1 MTTTVW
7 TRDDLRLE
15 VEQELRELLARSE
28 SAAESYGPEFARLWA
43 LASNHVGRG
52 KLVRPLLLLET
63 YDALRA
69 ASAPSPIRSETVRIA
84 AAIEVLHYSFLLHD
98 DVIDGD
104 LFRRGRLNLI
114 GELGEASPC
123 VSRPGDGRHWAQTG
137 GILAG
142 DLMLSCAHQLFA
154 RADLP
159 VEQRIRLLDLL
170 EHTVFETTAGE
181 FVDVG
186 LSDGLI
192 GPDLA
197 TVLAMTGRKTAT
209 YSFELPLRAAAILA
223 GASLELEQRLREA
236 GWYLGLAYQLQ
247 DDLLSTFGDAEVH
260 GKDAFSDLRE
270 GKQTAIVCFAR
281 LCGEWSGIETEL
293 SEAAYSIAA
302 VQSVRRRLRA
312 CGAEAFVQNL
322 VSDQMTAFRNLLA
335 NESEII
341 PDGVQRV
348 LLALQARL
356 DGRAS

>member
-137 GILAG
+137 ASWPGI
-142 DLMLSCAHQLFA
+142 
-154 RADLP
+154 
-159 VEQRIRLLDLL
+159 
-170 EHTVFETTAGE
+170 
-181 FVDVG
+181 
-186 LSDGLI
+186 
-192 GPDLA
+192 
-197 TVLAMTGRKTAT
+197 
-209 YSFELPLRAAAILA
+209 
-223 GASLELEQRLREA
+223 
-236 GWYLGLAYQLQ
+236 
-247 DDLLSTFGDAEVH
+247 
-260 GKDAFSDLRE
+260 
-270 GKQTAIVCFAR
+270 
-281 LCGEWSGIETEL
+281 
-293 SEAAYSIAA
+293 
-302 VQSVRRRLRA
+302 
-312 CGAEAFVQNL
+312 
-322 VSDQMTAFRNLLA
+322 
-335 NESEII
+335 
-341 PDGVQRV
+341 
-348 LLALQARL
+348 
-356 DGRAS
+356 